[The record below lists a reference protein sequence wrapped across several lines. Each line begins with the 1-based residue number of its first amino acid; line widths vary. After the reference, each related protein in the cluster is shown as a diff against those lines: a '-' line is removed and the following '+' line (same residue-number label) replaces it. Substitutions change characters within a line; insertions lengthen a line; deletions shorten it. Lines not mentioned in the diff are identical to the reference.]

1 MALRTTCTRMIFTSI
16 FLFPVLGLTSYFF
29 VSLIYKQEKISEA
42 IPYYGDC
49 ISTMTVTSST
59 IDDTYDIKKDELGE
73 DHFLVSNGFFIDI
86 NKLRNYTFNN
96 NRLCANVLHDFLD
109 IEISNAT
116 GNYYAKLYQEK
127 LKYIQRTE
135 GFPFKR
141 ISKGEFTCVKFDD
154 GRTFC

>member
-1 MALRTTCTRMIFTSI
+1 MIVTCIIAFPALFYM
-16 FLFPVLGLTSYFF
+16 SYFF
-29 VSLIYKQEKISEA
+29 NSIIYKKEKIQDV

-49 ISTMTVTSST
+49 ISTMIVNSST
-59 IDDTYDIKKDELGE
+59 IDNTYNDKKNELGE

-96 NRLCANVLHDFLD
+96 NRLCANVLHNFLKVK
-109 IEISNAT
+109 ISNAT
-116 GNYYAKLYQEK
+116 ENHYAKLYQEK

-141 ISKGEFTCVKFDD
+141 FIKGEFNCARFDD
-154 GRTFC
+154 GRELC